1 MTIGTDDR
9 APAPARRT
17 AGRRAVWLAIVV
29 AIGWLVIGSAVGP
42 LSGKLSEVQTNDN
55 ASFLPASAES
65 TVVAKQ
71 AEAFADQQSL
81 PGLIVI
87 TRPDGGAL
95 TAEDLAA
102 SAAFAAQIP
111 TLPVSD
117 KTIADYVDPGP
128 IVPIPSQD
136 GKAVLIAVPLN
147 ADMAQEKV
155 DGELVL
161 SIVTASL
168 RDAAA
173 GVTGLTVN
181 VTGPVGILTD
191 LISVFGAIDTTLL
204 GATALIVAI
213 ILIFVYRSPFLWL
226 IPLVSAGMALSVAS
240 AIVYILAKN
249 EVLVLNGQS
258 QGILT
263 VLVFGAGTDYAL
275 LMVARYREELHHH
288 ALHTDAMKAAW
299 RGVVE
304 PIVASAATVI
314 IGLLCLLLSQL
325 NSNRSLGPVGAAG
338 IIGALVVMLT
348 FLPALLVIPSIVL
361 PILAFL
367 VPTVI
372 GLGLSFV
379 VDVPVG
385 PFAAVGGVL
394 ALVTIM
400 GWIVFGIMRIRRP
413 EWGPFSRAKFPPGRW
428 AFWPK
433 VPREGE
439 EDERLSGLWSRLAGR
454 IGKHPRQTWVVTAIA
469 MLILAAFTF
478 TLKADGITTT
488 EAFVERTDSV
498 IGQDE
503 LAAHFP
509 GGLGTPAIIIANE
522 AQAEAVTNAAAGT
535 PGVADV
541 IPYTGIPA
549 GVPGADQAPIKVVD
563 GRVQLQVTLADAA
576 DSPQAIE
583 VISLLRTNVH
593 AVEGADALVGGQT
606 ASQLDV
612 DEASL
617 HDRNLIIPVV
627 LLVIFGILMLL
638 LRSIAAPLLLIGT
651 VVLSFFAT
659 LGLCAIF
666 FNNVFGFAGA
676 DTSFPLFAFVFLVA
690 LGVDYNIFLMTRVR
704 EESVKLGTRAGILK
718 GLTVTGGVI
727 TSAGIVLAAT
737 FLVLGVLPLVFL
749 REIGFAV
756 AIGVLLDTFII
767 RSTLVPALS
776 YDIGKKIWWP
786 SKKLAGADAKD

>member
-1 MTIGTDDR
+1 MTLGTDER
-9 APAPARRT
+9 APAPTRRT

-87 TRPDGGAL
+87 TRPDGAAL
-95 TAEDLAA
+95 TADDLAA

-111 TLPVSD
+111 ALAVGD

-128 IVPIPSQD
+128 IAPIPSQD

-147 ADMAQEKV
+147 ADLAQEKV
-155 DGELVL
+155 DGDLVL
-161 SIVTASL
+161 SNVTASL
-168 RDAAA
+168 RDAATN
-173 GVTGLTVN
+173 VTGLTVN
-181 VTGPVGILTD
+181 VTGPAGILTD

-314 IGLLCLLLSQL
+314 IGLLCLLLSEL

-385 PFAAVGGVL
+385 PFALVGAVL
-394 ALVTIM
+394 ALVTIV
-400 GWIVFGIMRIRRP
+400 GWVVFGIMRIRRP

-433 VPREGE
+433 VPSEGE

-454 IGKHPRQTWVVTAIA
+454 IGKRPRQTWIITTIA

-522 AQAEAVTNAAAGT
+522 AQADAVAAVAAGT

-541 IPYTGIPA
+541 IQYTGIPA
-549 GVPGADQAPIKVVD
+549 GVPGAEQAPVKVVD

-786 SKKLAGADAKD
+786 SKNLAGADAKD

>member
-1 MTIGTDDR
+1 
-9 APAPARRT
+9 
-17 AGRRAVWLAIVV
+17 
-29 AIGWLVIGSAVGP
+29 
-42 LSGKLSEVQTNDN
+42 
-55 ASFLPASAES
+55 
-65 TVVAKQ
+65 
-71 AEAFADQQSL
+71 
-81 PGLIVI
+81 
-87 TRPDGGAL
+87 
-95 TAEDLAA
+95 
-102 SAAFAAQIP
+102 
-111 TLPVSD
+111 
-117 KTIADYVDPGP
+117 
-128 IVPIPSQD
+128 
-136 GKAVLIAVPLN
+136 
-147 ADMAQEKV
+147 
-155 DGELVL
+155 
-161 SIVTASL
+161 
-168 RDAAA
+168 
-173 GVTGLTVN
+173 
-181 VTGPVGILTD
+181 
-191 LISVFGAIDTTLL
+191 
-204 GATALIVAI
+204 
-213 ILIFVYRSPFLWL
+213 
-226 IPLVSAGMALSVAS
+226 
-240 AIVYILAKN
+240 
-249 EVLVLNGQS
+249 
-258 QGILT
+258 
-263 VLVFGAGTDYAL
+263 
-275 LMVARYREELHHH
+275 
-288 ALHTDAMKAAW
+288 
-299 RGVVE
+299 
-304 PIVASAATVI
+304 
-314 IGLLCLLLSQL
+314 
-325 NSNRSLGPVGAAG
+325 
-338 IIGALVVMLT
+338 
-348 FLPALLVIPSIVL
+348 
-361 PILAFL
+361 
-367 VPTVI
+367 
-372 GLGLSFV
+372 
-379 VDVPVG
+379 
-385 PFAAVGGVL
+385 
-394 ALVTIM
+394 
-400 GWIVFGIMRIRRP
+400 MRIRRP

-433 VPREGE
+433 VPSEGE

-454 IGKHPRQTWVVTAIA
+454 IGKRPRQTWIITTIA

-522 AQAEAVTNAAAGT
+522 AQADAVAAVAAGT

-549 GVPGADQAPIKVVD
+549 GVPGAEQAPVKVVD